1 MYSSSI
7 TAIISAVRSL
17 FSNRRSLLLMLA
29 AYAGLLTAIYLFVS
43 TREAT
48 VSQLVLTLITVIV
61 APALFFVLQAATVS
75 YTNGPTLRGLIKN
88 SLKLIVFSV
97 PVIALTL
104 VAMYGLNKFQTHPT
118 IVTTVRYL
126 LLSVFVPLLVIQ
138 LWITVSNGGL
148 RVRNVL
154 TRAFAPQSMFV
165 YACGFLIFAVVPYL
179 LLQKTI
185 SIQRPWLEVSV
196 LVARLG
202 LSALLILLGW
212 VTTVGA
218 LSILG
223 RPGYLPAGKERNV

>member
-7 TAIISAVRSL
+7 TAIVSAVRVL

-29 AYAGLLTAIYLFVS
+29 CYTGVLAAIYLFVS

-48 VSQLVLTLITVIV
+48 VSQLLLTFVTVIV

-75 YTNGPTLRGLIKN
+75 YTNGPTSRGLIKN
-88 SLKLIVFSV
+88 SLKLIAVSV

-104 VAMYGLNKFQTHPT
+104 VAVTGLNKLQTHPT

-126 LLSVFVPLLVIQ
+126 LLAVIVPLLVIQ
-138 LWITVSNGGL
+138 LWITVSNDGM

-154 TRAFAPQSMFV
+154 TRTFAPQSVFV
-165 YACGFLIFAVVPYL
+165 YAFGFLIFAVVPYL
-179 LLQKTI
+179 LLQKTMANP
-185 SIQRPWLEVSV
+185 RPWVEMSL
-196 LVARLG
+196 LVARLA

-218 LSILG
+218 LSILSSK
-223 RPGYLPAGKERNV
+223 RTS